1 MDKPSHVLDLVVG
14 GRLMSACWFLASLG
28 CAILH
33 MRLLAQAWHQSGTAL
48 EAAVV
53 SSAWLV
59 GTVISAQRRTAAA
72 GNGLLFVTVVLLWLA
87 SPAVSWSIAP
97 ALHVLA
103 TYVGL
108 CVCSFILGFTSTSW
122 LTRPR
127 RFPPVG
133 EQVLLCRGLVGSTV
147 GLVIVWLLPGSVFS
161 AVCGLIVLV
170 PLLLLDVL
178 PQSRSPLPATGGL
191 VERWSAQVV
200 PSTAGRRTGLTL
212 ETGALPR
219 GWWISY
225 LAARGQLGLTVL
237 ASVFAVVTGAT
248 WSSVPTVFAADLASA
263 HQLSHLVWLLG
274 GQLCALVCGL
284 LLLFSTVGRRAF
296 GSVSRLL
303 PESWRACGRPVSLVL
318 LLVMA
323 AALVAVG
330 IFQESWML
338 ATSLYGYTLAA
349 WCWGL
354 LLPRLRP
361 TISTITFACR
371 HSYQEPV
378 IPRILP
384 LRQLE
389 EDLVQRKVGMA
400 EVLGVVIATPLLGE
414 LVDHSSVDAV
424 LIFVGCGLIGSLAV
438 ATCFFSRSWRESS
451 HTQLER
457 WYAGRGN
464 ISLPRPPALPDEYNG
479 HHSRSSKVEA

>member
-1 MDKPSHVLDLVVG
+1 MATDEGVSKTMDKPSHVLDLVVG

-225 LAARGQLGLTVL
+225 LAARGQLGLTEH
-237 ASVFAVVTGAT
+237 AKQRPPHA
-248 WSSVPTVFAADLASA
+248 
-263 HQLSHLVWLLG
+263 
-274 GQLCALVCGL
+274 
-284 LLLFSTVGRRAF
+284 RRLR
-296 GSVSRLL
+296 VRPCPINRLL
-303 PESWRACGRPVSLVL
+303 P
-318 LLVMA
+318 M
-323 AALVAVG
+323 G
-330 IFQESWML
+330 IVF
-338 ATSLYGYTLAA
+338 
-349 WCWGL
+349 
-354 LLPRLRP
+354 
-361 TISTITFACR
+361 
-371 HSYQEPV
+371 
-378 IPRILP
+378 
-384 LRQLE
+384 
-389 EDLVQRKVGMA
+389 
-400 EVLGVVIATPLLGE
+400 E
-414 LVDHSSVDAV
+414 LVCQCHVRRFFYPLPNDESEGSATMRIGPHISQHARTKCLQGPPRCNDHCRS
-424 LIFVGCGLIGSLAV
+424 
-438 ATCFFSRSWRESS
+438 FSR
-451 HTQLER
+451 
-457 WYAGRGN
+457 GG
-464 ISLPRPPALPDEYNG
+464 P
-479 HHSRSSKVEA
+479 